1 MLWMEVEILSMIENS
16 IKLVNFSTSSD
27 QQELKVGVGSL
38 NKVMIGELETK
49 SWQLITKVGGKGGKL
64 GEEQSPVKSQT
75 Q

>member
-16 IKLVNFSTSSD
+16 NKLVNFSTSSD

-49 SWQLITKVGGKGGKL
+49 S
-64 GEEQSPVKSQT
+64 
-75 Q
+75 